1 MGLIDKM
8 MGPRRD
14 DPRVVEYLAAEAAA
28 ADDDSEY
35 YAAQARL
42 DAAADRLSSTTLAQ
56 LAREAR
62 R

>member
-1 MGLIDKM
+1 MGLIDNLF
-8 MGPRRD
+8 GPRRD
-14 DPRVVEYLAAEAAA
+14 DPRVVEYLAADAAA
-28 ADDDSEY
+28 RDDDSEY

-42 DAAADRLSSTTLAQ
+42 DAAADQLPSATLAQ